1 MGQHGKFIF
10 SNLYECTY
18 QIVFHFTSSNDL
30 SCQIG
35 SVLYEFTIDKDV
47 LLYVSEYV
55 IAVGNVRYSVDLVL
69 IDRCVRWP
77 PSHSV
82 DYYTVATWI
91 WTETCWSV

>member
-1 MGQHGKFIF
+1 MYVSKTFFVLLQSFGGFFKWKSLGQHGKFIF
-10 SNLYECTY
+10 SILYECTY

-55 IAVGNVRYSVDLVL
+55 
-69 IDRCVRWP
+69 
-77 PSHSV
+77 
-82 DYYTVATWI
+82 
-91 WTETCWSV
+91 